1 MVFNPAPRLRLERTK
16 SVGSGD
22 TCARRRSAGGGQGG
36 SGYFL
41 AGSARLYRRI
51 AERVA
56 PNLLFLR
63 IAVLAVAGPAI
74 AIAVTM
80 LAASD
85 PIAIMLVTGLV
96 LSAYAAAMIDIADLI
111 DRNRSADR
119 ITEIFSDISTTTVS
133 RNSQL
138 EKRNM
143 FLVEKCKDLR
153 NHTRELKADNA
164 YLLEIINSSAA
175 GEGGGD
181 APRSDR
187 EVQRVPAADAENVFP
202 FGPKGVA

>member
-1 MVFNPAPRLRLERTK
+1 MISNPAPRLERAK
-16 SVGSGD
+16 SASTGD

-36 SGYFL
+36 SGSDFL

-56 PNLLFLR
+56 PKLLLLR
-63 IAVLAVAGPAI
+63 IAALAVAGPAI
-74 AIAVTM
+74 ATGVTM
-80 LAASD
+80 LAASN
-85 PIAIMLVTGLV
+85 PIAIMLVVGVVFGT
-96 LSAYAAAMIDIADLI
+96 YAAAMIDIADLI
-111 DRNRSADR
+111 DARKMRDRTAALQSDAIESMARRMQSLTRRN
-119 ITEIFSDISTTTVS
+119 
-133 RNSQL
+133 L
-138 EKRNM
+138 
-143 FLVEKCKDLR
+143 FLVKKSIDLR
-153 NHTRELKADNA
+153 NQNDQLR
-164 YLLEIINSSAA
+164 EIINSSAA